1 MADRIRADHVPYDK
15 WAADGWVY
23 PTAGNVV
30 DYTRI
35 EERILEC
42 SKLYNII
49 EVDAD
54 KSFASMLIQRLEQ
67 EQILCVDVAQTYQVL
82 TDPMNNIEILLRGQK
97 PSEEQVDAVQEGDAV
112 VERLPDNLSSSLTHE
127 ANPVARWCFG
137 NTSIAKNGN
146 AQIKFVKERRG
157 KHLDRSKR
165 IDLTAAWVF
174 AMSRAKY
181 YGSSKSVYE
190 KRGIRTVG

>member
-1 MADRIRADHVPYDK
+1 
-15 WAADGWVY
+15 
-23 PTAGNVV
+23 
-30 DYTRI
+30 
-35 EERILEC
+35 
-42 SKLYNII
+42 
-49 EVDAD
+49 
-54 KSFASMLIQRLEQ
+54 MLIQELEQ
-67 EQILCVDVAQTYQVL
+67 EQILCVDVAQTYQML
-82 TDPMNNIEILLRGQK
+82 TDPMNMIEILLRGQK
-97 PSEEQVDAVQEGDAV
+97 PAEEQVDAVQEGDAV
-112 VERLPDNLSSSLTHE
+112 DNLPSGERVPPRESLPYTLSSSLTHE